1 MQSFYDLIPEKADT
15 AVALGY
21 FDGLHIGHR
30 NVILATAHEKQNG
43 LVPVCFTFIQ
53 SPKSVISGNRVG
65 EIMSKADK
73 LRILS
78 ELGIEHTYQIDFK
91 KIMGMSASDF
101 VHELLI
107 GKLRAKKLFCGF
119 NYRFGKNAGG
129 DADYLVE
136 LCEKNN
142 IGLTVVPPEAKDGKV
157 VSSTL
162 IRGLIAGG
170 KVEKANELLRSRF
183 GFCAEVEHGRKLG
196 RELGTPTINQQ
207 LDNNLVTPRFG
218 VYVSEVTTENGEKYC
233 GVTNIGIKPTVGGAP
248 PLCETWMP
256 EYHGKEL
263 YGQQADVRLLKFL
276 RTEQRFDSLKELKQM
291 IVQNGK
297 EALEYYE
304 SSKADDL

>member
-1 MQSFYDLIPEKADT
+1 M
-15 AVALGY
+15 
-21 FDGLHIGHR
+21 
-30 NVILATAHEKQNG
+30 
-43 LVPVCFTFIQ
+43 
-53 SPKSVISGNRVG
+53 
-65 EIMSKADK
+65 
-73 LRILS
+73 
-78 ELGIEHTYQIDFK
+78 
-91 KIMGMSASDF
+91 
-101 VHELLI
+101 
-107 GKLRAKKLFCGF
+107 
-119 NYRFGKNAGG
+119 
-129 DADYLVE
+129 
-136 LCEKNN
+136 
-142 IGLTVVPPEAKDGKV
+142 PPETKDGKV